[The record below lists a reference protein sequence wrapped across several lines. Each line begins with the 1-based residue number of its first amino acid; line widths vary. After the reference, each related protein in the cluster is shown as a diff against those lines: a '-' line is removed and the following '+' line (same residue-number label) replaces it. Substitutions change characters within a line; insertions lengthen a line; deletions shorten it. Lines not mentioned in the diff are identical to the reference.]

1 MEEMKLE
8 VGCYSGRK
16 ADETPVRFRLED
28 CQYMVEDVLD
38 QRGTAH
44 RTPFTKYARTM
55 AISIP
60 SVSSSSFLKP
70 AFITLSKSCDREPV
84 HSPPGLSAALLLQ
97 YRHSGFP
104 KLSLLALC
112 SNSPLHYKPPI
123 DHWRS
128 HPQVLTSDAKFT
140 HLGVQSGTFHTETSS
155 SSVRTS
161 DDSARPS

>member
-1 MEEMKLE
+1 
-8 VGCYSGRK
+8 
-16 ADETPVRFRLED
+16 
-28 CQYMVEDVLD
+28 MVEEVLD

-70 AFITLSKSCDREPV
+70 AFITLSKSFDSDVSSVSRGREPV

-123 DHWRS
+123 DH
-128 HPQVLTSDAKFT
+128 
-140 HLGVQSGTFHTETSS
+140 
-155 SSVRTS
+155 
-161 DDSARPS
+161 